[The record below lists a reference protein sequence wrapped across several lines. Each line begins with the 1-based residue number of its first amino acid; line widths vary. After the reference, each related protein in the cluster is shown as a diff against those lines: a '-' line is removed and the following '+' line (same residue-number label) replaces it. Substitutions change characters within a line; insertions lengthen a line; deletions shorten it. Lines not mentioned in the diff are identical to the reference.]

1 MLLMKYSHSLRIAS
15 VIALLFAIG
24 HTMGAME
31 SWSPPGETAVLD
43 AMRSFR
49 FDAMGVSRT
58 YSDFYFGFGLI
69 ISVFL
74 LLQAGRPV
82 AAHVDRDRR
91 SHSRSPLDRNVL
103 HRRGPSA
110 LLAWKFIFTIPVVFS
125 ATISIFLGLAFVA
138 VSRVRPS

>member
-1 MLLMKYSHSLRIAS
+1 MKYSHSLRIAS

-31 SWSPPGETAVLD
+31 SWSPPGETSVLD

-58 YSDFYFGFGLI
+58 YWDFYFGFGLF

-74 LLQAGRPV
+74 LLQAVVLWQLTSIAIADPIRARPLIATFFIGAV
-82 AAHVDRDRR
+82 
-91 SHSRSPLDRNVL
+91 S
-103 HRRGPSA
+103 SA